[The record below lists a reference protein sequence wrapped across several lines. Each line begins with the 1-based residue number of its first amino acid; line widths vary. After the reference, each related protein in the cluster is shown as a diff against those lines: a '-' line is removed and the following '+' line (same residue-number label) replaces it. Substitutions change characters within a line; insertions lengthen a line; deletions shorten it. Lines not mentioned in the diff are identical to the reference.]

1 MKALKLV
8 ALANEYQLA
17 LLKEWCNQVLLDHHD
32 LCLEKVIVAE
42 RYNLKTLYHKS
53 IKDCVDKL
61 PTFSQNPGNSTQ
73 ELDSIDDQL
82 KRPENSGFSKD
93 TLIHIYR

>member
-1 MKALKLV
+1 M
-8 ALANEYQLA
+8 
-17 LLKEWCNQVLLDHHD
+17 LLYHRDP
-32 LCLEKVIVAE
+32 CLEKVIVAE

-61 PTFSQNPGNSTQ
+61 PTFSQNPRNSTQ
-73 ELDSIDDQL
+73 ELDSIEDQL

-93 TLIHIYR
+93 SLIHIFR